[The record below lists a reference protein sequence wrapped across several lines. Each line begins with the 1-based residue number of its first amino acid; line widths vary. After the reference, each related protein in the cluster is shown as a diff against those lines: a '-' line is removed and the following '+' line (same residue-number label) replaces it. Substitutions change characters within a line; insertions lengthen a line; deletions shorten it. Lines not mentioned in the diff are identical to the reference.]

1 MYRKLPGSLT
11 HGAPELFQDNR
22 VEASHWSISSYS
34 FIFLSGFSIYLLGA
48 NPRPKQKDHCDEVN
62 IYIYIVLPV
71 GAQKEHRRRAHGRS
85 CPLGCSFSVGKP
97 APRRSCRSRIVDGE
111 VPPPIVDPTSPIVR
125 RNWLASA
132 GELKG
137 KYYPWG
143 LRIARPPRQI
153 IICGSAVR

>member
-22 VEASHWSISSYS
+22 VEASHCWHR
-34 FIFLSGFSIYLLGA
+34 FGA